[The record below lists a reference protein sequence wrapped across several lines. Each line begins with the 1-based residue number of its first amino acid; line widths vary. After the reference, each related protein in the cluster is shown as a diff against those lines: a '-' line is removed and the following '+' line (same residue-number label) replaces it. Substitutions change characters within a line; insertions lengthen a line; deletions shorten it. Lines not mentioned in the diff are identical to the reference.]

1 MKTTAIELLN
11 WINCR
16 PTITVVVERVIK
28 NLGNKYTFTGQIDNV
43 ILDAIESVINKMNVN
58 CDLRL
63 DQETIYQKTW
73 EFAANV
79 VRDKYFVN
87 NISGN

>member
-16 PTITVVVERVIK
+16 PTITAVVERVIK

>member
-1 MKTTAIELLN
+1 MKTIAIELLN
-11 WINCR
+11 WYNCR
-16 PTITVVVERVIK
+16 PTIIAVVNRVIE

-43 ILDAIESVINKMNVN
+43 ILDAIETVINKMDAN